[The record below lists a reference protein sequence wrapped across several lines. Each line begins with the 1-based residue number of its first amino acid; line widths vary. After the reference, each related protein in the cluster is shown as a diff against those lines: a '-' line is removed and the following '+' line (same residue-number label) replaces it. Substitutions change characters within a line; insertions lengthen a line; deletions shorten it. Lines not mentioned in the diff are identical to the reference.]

1 MSNFAGVTFANQHLA
16 PADDAAVRRAIL
28 TDGILTGC
36 DFSFSGASL
45 TMAPGYLILCGRQI
59 NHTESQSWDMS
70 GETSGFARL
79 LLTIDLSRTATE
91 AEFDQVVDSI
101 EYADTVEAFPPLVQ
115 EDINASGTRYQV
127 AASVVSLTAGGI
139 SGIVAQLDKSGN
151 L

>member
-1 MSNFAGVTFANQHLA
+1 MSNFEGVTFANQHLA
-16 PADDAAVRRAIL
+16 PADDAMVRRAIL

-36 DFSFSGASL
+36 DFSFSGVSL
-45 TMAPGYLILCGRQI
+45 TMATGYLMLCGRQI
-59 NHTESQSWDMS
+59 HHTEPQNWDIS
-70 GETSGFARL
+70 GKTSGFARL

-101 EYADTVEAFPPLVQ
+101 EYADTVGAFPPLVQ
-115 EDINASGTRYQV
+115 EDINTSGTRYQV
-127 AASVVSLTAGGI
+127 AACVVSLTAGGI